1 MNLTMS
7 SDILDAQIRIFNFR
21 NLRRLDWQLVVLIF
35 ALAGAGILVHLSAN
49 RGVVT
54 GSPYYLKQMT
64 FFAAGCVLAIVIAC
78 LDYRFLIS
86 MAPALYLVIIG
97 LLVAVLLVGVKVN
110 GATRWLDLGFIR
122 FQPSEQAKLALIF
135 ALAWYLGKIGP
146 KIQKLPYF
154 LLTFVIAAVPTL
166 LIRQQPNLGTAATMA
181 PIVFVMLFVAGCS
194 RRHLIAI
201 CVTGLACLPILW
213 SQMSPY
219 QRGRVQTFLNPEA
232 DPMEGGWHVMQ
243 SIITVG
249 SGGMSGKGFQQGT
262 QTYLSYLPEYHTD
275 FIFSQVAEEFGF
287 IGSTVVLILFALL
300 FLRALQFAKESL
312 DMTGA
317 LLVSGVVA
325 LLSFHVFL
333 NVAITI
339 GMMPVT
345 GLPLPFLSYGGT
357 FYITTMMCMGILLSV
372 RARRGMFD

>member
-7 SDILDAQIRIFNFR
+7 SDILDGQIRIFNFR
-21 NLRRLDWQLVVLIF
+21 NLRRLDWQILVLIL

-49 RGVVT
+49 RGVAT
-54 GSPYYLKQMT
+54 GSPYYFKQLL
-64 FFAAGCVLAIVIAC
+64 FFVAGCGLATAIAC
-78 LDYRFLIS
+78 IDYRFLIS
-86 MAPALYLVIIG
+86 MAPVMYMAIIV
-97 LLVAVLLVGVKVN
+97 LLVAVILVGVEVN
-110 GATRWLDLGFIR
+110 GARRWLDIGFMR
-122 FQPSEQAKLALIF
+122 FQPSEQAKVAVIF
-135 ALAWYLGKIGP
+135 TLAWYLGKIGS
-146 KIQKLPYF
+146 KIQKVPYF
-154 LLTFVIAAVPTL
+154 LLTFIIVAVPTL
-166 LIRQQPNLGTAATMA
+166 LIRAQPNLGTAATMA
-181 PIVFVMLFVAGCS
+181 PIVFVMLLVAGCK
-194 RRHLIAI
+194 RWHLVAI
-201 CVTGLACLPILW
+201 VLVGLACMPILW
-213 SQMSPY
+213 MQMNEY
-219 QRGRVQTFLNPEA
+219 QKDRVRTFLNPEA
-232 DPMEGGWHVMQ
+232 DPMEGGWHVTQ

-262 QTYLSYLPEYHTD
+262 QTYLSYLPEHRTD
-275 FIFSQVAEEFGF
+275 FIFSQLAEEFGF
-287 IGSTVVLILFALL
+287 IGSTTVLVLFALM

-325 LLSFHVFL
+325 LLAFHVFL